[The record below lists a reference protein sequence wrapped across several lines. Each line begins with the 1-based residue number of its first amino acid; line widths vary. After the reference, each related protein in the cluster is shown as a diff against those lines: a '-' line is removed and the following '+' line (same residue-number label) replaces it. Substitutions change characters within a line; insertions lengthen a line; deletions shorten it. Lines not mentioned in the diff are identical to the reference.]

1 MNTTL
6 KRNTSRLG
14 LSVALVLFAACGKG
28 ERAGST
34 PVLGRAFATPE
45 AAVAAMVT
53 AAERYDV
60 AELKAILGPDGE
72 DLVTS
77 EDTVLDRNR
86 LVAFAAEARQHQR
99 LEFDSTNASAVL
111 SVGAGDWPMP
121 IPLVQQRGEWFF
133 DVAEGKDEVLR
144 RRIGQN
150 ELDAIDVCH
159 TYVEAQRVY
168 ARARHDG
175 ARVNQYAQHVVS
187 TGSKQNGLAWRVAD
201 GSWHGPMSEE
211 IAGFIAEGYTDRQ
224 EPLHGYFFKVL
235 KAQGPA
241 APMGE
246 LDFVVKGAMIGGFAM
261 VAAPAEYG
269 VTGIKTFIVSHD
281 GIVYERDGGEE
292 SLAQFK
298 AMERYNPDSTWR
310 AVQDH

>member
-1 MNTTL
+1 MNATCHGRT
-6 KRNTSRLG
+6 RRLE
-14 LSVALVLFAACGKG
+14 LALAIVLIAACGKG
-28 ERAGST
+28 EREASP
-34 PVLGRAFATPE
+34 PVPGRQFATPDE
-45 AAVAAMVT
+45 AVAAMVT

-60 AELKAILGPDGE
+60 PELKAILGPDGE

-77 EDTVLDRNR
+77 EDTVLDRNN
-86 LVAFAAEARQHQR
+86 LMAFAAEARQHQR
-99 LEFDSTNASAVL
+99 LEFDSTNTSAVL
-111 SVGAGDWPMP
+111 SVGSGDWPMP
-121 IPLVQQRGEWFF
+121 IPLVQERGTWYF

-144 RRIGQN
+144 RRIGRN
-150 ELDAIDVCH
+150 ELDAIDICR
-159 TYVEAQRVY
+159 TYVEAQREY

-187 TGSKQNGLAWRVAD
+187 TGSKRNGLAWRVAD
-201 GSWHGPMSEE
+201 GSWQGPMNEE
-211 IAGFIAEGYTDRQ
+211 IARFIAEGYTDRS
-224 EPLHGYFFKVL
+224 EPLHGYYFKIL
-235 KAQGPA
+235 KGQGPD

-246 LDFVVKGAMIGGFAM
+246 MDFVVKGAMIGGFAM

-269 VTGIKTFIVSHD
+269 VTGIKTFIVSHNAT
-281 GIVYERDGGEE
+281 VYEKDLGEE